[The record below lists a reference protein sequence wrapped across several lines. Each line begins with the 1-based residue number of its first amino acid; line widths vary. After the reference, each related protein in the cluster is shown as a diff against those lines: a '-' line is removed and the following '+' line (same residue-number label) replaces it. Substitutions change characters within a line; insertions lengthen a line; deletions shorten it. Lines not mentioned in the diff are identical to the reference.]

1 MALGQWDIHMQRVKI
16 DSLTLQNI
24 QKLKWIRGLNVGTE
38 TTDLLEKLYEKIFM
52 AIGSAVIF

>member
-1 MALGQWDIHMQRVKI
+1 MALGQWDIHMQRVKV